1 MANLQE
7 RLLLYANGNANMNYN
22 TMDEH
27 GVRSRTITERKRKL
41 ARLDPD
47 YEIERDI
54 LDARQNKKAAS
65 DAGMD
70 MLLDAIK
77 KKTKPKK
84 GKA

>member
-1 MANLQE
+1 MAIT
-7 RLLLYANGNANMNYN
+7 Y
-22 TMDEH
+22 DED
-27 GVRSRTITERKRKL
+27 GRQSRTITERKRRL

-47 YEIERDI
+47 FEIERDI
-54 LDARQNKKAAS
+54 LEARNNPKARQ

-77 KKTKPKK
+77 KKKKK

>member
-1 MANLQE
+1 
-7 RLLLYANGNANMNYN
+7 MNYN

-27 GVRSRTITERKRKL
+27 GVGSRTITERKRRL

-47 YEIERDI
+47 FEIERDI
-54 LDARQNKKAAS
+54 LEARNNKKAKQ

-77 KKTKPKK
+77 KKNKK
-84 GKA
+84 GKV